1 MRAFGK
7 LFLALLL
14 LTGVTLPLDQWTKM
28 SARHDFLVHE
38 DESDTTIY
46 QGRREELISGEYG
59 PFWFT
64 LHQTY
69 VRNHGASWGFWAA
82 LSPPIRIPFLI
93 GAGILIAGAL
103 IWSAYQLILAGQRW
117 PALFVCGIV
126 AGSIGNFIDRV
137 RLGYVVDFLT
147 FKCRL
152 MSQPFYLPSF
162 NVADIVIVFSL
173 FFLISTLF
181 LDRNKKPFSEN

>member
-1 MRAFGK
+1 MRTFGK
-7 LFLALLL
+7 IFLVLLL

-28 SARHDFLVHE
+28 SARHNFLLHE
-38 DESDTTIY
+38 DDTDTTIY

-59 PFWFT
+59 PVWFT

-82 LSPPIRIPFLI
+82 LSPRIRIPFLI
-93 GAGILIAGAL
+93 SAGILIAVAL
-103 IWSAYQLILAGQRW
+103 LMSAYQLILAGQRW
-117 PALFVCGIV
+117 SALFVCGIV
-126 AGSIGNFIDRV
+126 AGSIGNFLDRA

-152 MSQPFYLPSF
+152 MSQPFSLPSF
-162 NVADIVIVFSL
+162 NVADIVIVCSL
-173 FFLISTLF
+173 FLLISTLF
-181 LDRNKKPFSEN
+181 LARKKKPFSEN